1 MAARRGART
10 RPACHCGHARR
21 HHRDARHRRR
31 YHRAA
36 ARRRCECR
44 PHRGRPGHRD
54 ARRYPGHR
62 DRLGRDHRDRLGR
75 APGAAACCWGWAG
88 GRRAA
93 GRRDAPHPRA
103 TAGSRRDRAA
113 GRQGRPGCRGAR
125 KPGRAG
131 RSWAGPG
138 GAPGPSRSRSGC
150 RGCCRDAAQAAAR
163 HAGRAGGRGCPV
175 PAAGRGPPVPA
186 AGRAEGRSAATGTAL
201 AEPEAGRTEPE
212 ALAPAPRPRPAPGR
226 PVQTPAQR
234 APRRQRRLRKHPL
247 PGRPLVPPRPAQV
260 TASRACLLAGS
271 ARAHSARP
279 GRSWVEP
286 WQPGHRLCG
295 QGPAADPAPRTLP

>member
-1 MAARRGART
+1 MAARRGARR

-44 PHRGRPGHRD
+44 PHRGHPGHRD

-62 DRLGRDHRDRLGR
+62 DRRGRDRRDRRGR
-75 APGAAACCWGWAG
+75 RPGAAACCWGWAG

-113 GRQGRPGCRGAR
+113 GRRGRPGCRGAR

-131 RSWAGPG
+131 RSWAEPG

-150 RGCCRDAAQAAAR
+150 RGCYRDAALAGAR
-163 HAGRAGGRGCPV
+163 HAGLAGGRERPV
-175 PAAGRGPPVPA
+175 PAVSRAERHPAPQRVAPAGPGAGR
-186 AGRAEGRSAATGTAL
+186 R
-201 AEPEAGRTEPE
+201 EPE
-212 ALAPAPRPRPAPGR
+212 ALAPVPRAPGR
-226 PVQTPAQR
+226 SAARRRPARQ
-234 APRRQRRLRKHPL
+234 ARRQSHCLVRHHRPLRE
-247 PGRPLVPPRPAQV
+247 GPLVPPRRAGV
-260 TASRACLLAGS
+260 TASWAW
-271 ARAHSARP
+271 ARSARP
-279 GRSWVEP
+279 GHRWVEP
-286 WQPGHRLCG
+286 WQPGHRLYV
-295 QGPAADPAPRTLP
+295 QGTA

>member
-113 GRQGRPGCRGAR
+113 GRRGRPGCRGAR

-131 RSWAGPG
+131 RSWAEPG

-150 RGCCRDAAQAAAR
+150 RGCCRAAALAAAR
-163 HAGRAGGRGCPV
+163 HAGRAAGPGCPV
-175 PAAGRGPPVPA
+175 PAAR
-186 AGRAEGRSAATGTAL
+186 RAEGRSAATGAAL
-201 AEPEAGRTEPE
+201 AEPGAGRTEPE
-212 ALAPAPRPRPAPGR
+212 ALAPVPRPRPAPGR
-226 PVQTPAQR
+226 PVQR
-234 APRRQRRLRKHPL
+234 APRRRRCLRTHPL

-260 TASRACLLAGS
+260 TASWTRLLAGW

-279 GRSWVEP
+279 GRSRVES